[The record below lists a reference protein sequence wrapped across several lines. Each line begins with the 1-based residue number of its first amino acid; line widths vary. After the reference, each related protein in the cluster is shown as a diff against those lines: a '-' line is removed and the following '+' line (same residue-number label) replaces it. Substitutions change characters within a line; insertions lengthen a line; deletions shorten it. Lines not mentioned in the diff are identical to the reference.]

1 MKAGLFLVKGSKTMT
16 MVEASHLTSGMDK
29 FCIKEVTKVGGGGLM
44 SVECCNE
51 EKENSLRFANSEV
64 NLIRGI
70 DSAKKLNTEDT
81 VIRGEFKK
89 QKAKKLKQN

>member
-1 MKAGLFLVKGSKTMT
+1 MT

-29 FCIKEVTKVGGGGLM
+29 FCIKKVTKVGGGGLM
-44 SVECCNE
+44 SVECCNK

-70 DSAKKLNTEDT
+70 DSAEKLNTEDT

-89 QKAKKLKQN
+89 QKAKELKQN

>member
-16 MVEASHLTSGMDK
+16 MVKASHLTSGMDK
-29 FCIKEVTKVGGGGLM
+29 FCIKKVTKVGGGGLM
-44 SVECCNE
+44 SVECCNK

-70 DSAKKLNTEDT
+70 DSAEKLNTEDT
-81 VIRGEFKK
+81 VIRGDFKK
-89 QKAKKLKQN
+89 QKAKELKQN